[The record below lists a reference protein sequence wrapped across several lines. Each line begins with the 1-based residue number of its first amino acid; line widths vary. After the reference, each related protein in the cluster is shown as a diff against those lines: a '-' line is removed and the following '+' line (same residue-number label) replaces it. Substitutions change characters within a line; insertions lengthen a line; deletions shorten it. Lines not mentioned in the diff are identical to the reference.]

1 MEIKT
6 NKGFSLIEILVA
18 LVVVSLTA
26 VNVTA
31 LQKKVSDQQRD
42 NIAHSSVISMATEK
56 MEKVLAMTNVEDLV
70 AKDSTSET
78 DVAVGHTNFNV
89 AWSIDAVASEMN
101 AGDDFKKVGMDI
113 SWLDARGNTQNFT
126 HSGHVNLA
134 LLLSGASG
142 NEISD
147 QLAGIIA
154 SELNTN
160 EVIYFEPK
168 MGYKKGAFVI
178 HDSYLYEATSVHSVG
193 NGHPRTVT
201 DPSSGTETAS
211 DGWLS
216 YGRIDNPDLA
226 NNSDLSTL
234 FLNE

>member
-56 MEKVLAMTNVEDLV
+56 MEKVLAMTSIEDLV

-78 DVAVGHTNFNV
+78 DVVGHTNFNV
-89 AWSIDAVASEMN
+89 AWSVDTVASDLN
-101 AGDDFKKVGMDI
+101 AGDSFKEVGMDI

-126 HSGHVNLA
+126 HSVHVNLA

-142 NEISD
+142 DEISD

-193 NGHPRTVT
+193 NGHP
-201 DPSSGTETAS
+201 AYS
-211 DGWLS
+211 DRSKLR
-216 YGRIDNPDLA
+216 Y
-226 NNSDLSTL
+226 
-234 FLNE
+234 